1 MAPRGEFNS
10 PNAFRSSAQHPPIGA
25 VRRYPKAK
33 PALTWRVVAAHS
45 SRLLMDHRSY
55 TALSLALE
63 HEGVDVIQRLRDELA
78 FTKAWIPLQYRD
90 LQPGQFLLFCDMN
103 ASDMERES
111 ALQYFVDTTLLFA
124 WESLAPGVCAMPLE
138 MFAVQPTADNPY
150 IDNTGYRQSR
160 KTKHIKEHIE
170 KTYLVDLDDFMV
182 RFEGYDATFNLRLKL
197 PFLYEDGTPMM
208 ATLAPHELVDG
219 FGPTVVRHHGDSLW
233 ERAADCYYFIK
244 ETRVPRV
251 AWRFVWTDVMHDPD
265 DDEEDLREAEQYI

>member
-1 MAPRGEFNS
+1 
-10 PNAFRSSAQHPPIGA
+10 
-25 VRRYPKAK
+25 
-33 PALTWRVVAAHS
+33 
-45 SRLLMDHRSY
+45 MDDRSY

-90 LQPGQFLLFCDMN
+90 LQPGQFLLFC
-103 ASDMERES
+103 SDMERES
-111 ALQYFVDTTLLFA
+111 ALKDFVDTTLLFA

-197 PFLYEDGTPMM
+197 PFLYEDGTHMM
-208 ATLAPHELVDG
+208 TTLTPHELVDG
-219 FGPTVVRHHGDSLW
+219 FAPTVVRHHGDSLW
-233 ERAADCYYFIK
+233 DRAADDYYFLK

-251 AWRFVWTDVMHDPD
+251 AWRFVYEDAVNYPEDGD
-265 DDEEDLREAEQYI
+265 EDLSEMEQYI